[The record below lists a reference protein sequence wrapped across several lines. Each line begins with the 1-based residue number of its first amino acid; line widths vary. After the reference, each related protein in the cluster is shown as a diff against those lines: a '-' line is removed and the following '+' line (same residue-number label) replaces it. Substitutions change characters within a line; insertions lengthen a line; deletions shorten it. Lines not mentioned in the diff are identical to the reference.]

1 MPTPTITR
9 GEDYFFTTIY
19 EGNGGGQKVGKFVP
33 FTDSGTITNSCIF
46 DEDGPDYFSKT
57 QGSGG
62 TSTKKFTFS
71 CWFKLGVKAIA
82 GTSGYFPALF
92 NVGNETG
99 KYFSLFY
106 QSQYKNFQYYSYQS
120 TYDARGITVRTFE
133 DTSKW
138 YHLVIAADTTDSTA
152 GDRVKLYIDGERIT
166 SFTNAVNPSLNYDFS
181 VGAAEPYNLGF
192 INSGDTWDGYI
203 AEANYI
209 DGTAYTPS
217 TFGLTD
223 TSTGRWIPKTL
234 SGISYGTLGYRLN
247 FSDASS
253 DAAMG
258 TDSSGNSHTFTLNG
272 NLAATS
278 QTTDSPTQNFNNMG
292 GSKDSGVT
300 VSKGNLTVN
309 SGSSGGYIQS
319 VGLAP
324 FGVATGKWYW
334 EVKVTTVGAAVY
346 GWKDDISTSGSQAN
360 DGGSSA
366 VGGLSTGGA
375 GSFSAGSWYVELD
388 YSNEVNYTTVS
399 TNDVLMFA
407 IDLDNGKGYCGK
419 NGTWFNSANPA
430 NGTGQIGGCHRA
442 NGINKFYPCVN
453 RLDSASVGEF
463 NFGQRSFAYTI
474 PTGFSPWQQDNLPTT
489 DKGIPDFVWIKNRDA
504 SDAHTI
510 YDSTRGPTKEI
521 GVGEVDETT
530 DDDGLTKFLK
540 GGFAIEDDDKV
551 NSSGE
556 SYASWNWIANGGTT
570 AANTDGSGASI
581 ASTIQANQTA
591 GFSIVT
597 HTGTGSAG
605 TIAHGL
611 SQAPEMVWT
620 KIKAASVSGFTVGCS
635 ADPTGSGGFYQYLYL
650 NENTQSRALSSTW
663 NDTAPTNKVFSVGT
677 SSTTNRSNDDYL
689 TFCWHSVDGYS
700 KIGSYNGNGST
711 NGPYIFTG
719 FKPSWLIIK
728 RTDSAT
734 GGNWSIIDNRRSP
747 TNPIGKPLM
756 SDSTGAESGLS
767 NITMDFV
774 SNGFKIRNTLNS
786 NNNSSGKYIFMAFAE
801 HPFVGNGTN
810 PVTAR

>member
-1 MPTPTITR
+1 MPAPSIIN
-9 GEDYFFTTIY
+9 GSKQFFTNIY
-19 EGNGGGQKVGKFVP
+19 EGNGDGQKVGKFVP
-33 FTDSGTITNSCIF
+33 FTDSGTITNSCVF
-46 DEDGPDYFSKT
+46 DKNGPDYYSKT

-71 CWFKLGVKAIA
+71 CWFKLGSYALA

-138 YHLVIAADTTDSTA
+138 YHIVIAADTTDSTA

-489 DKGIPDFVWIKNRDA
+489 DKGISDFVWIKNRDA
-504 SDAHTI
+504 SDSHQL
-510 YDSTRGPTKEI
+510 YNSTSGPRQSLTS
-521 GVGEVDETT
+521 
-530 DDDGLTKFLK
+530 DDDAAEVTVEDGLQKFLK
-540 GGFAIEDDDKV
+540 GGFQTEDDVKL
-551 NSSGE
+551 NTNGE
-556 SYASWNWIANGGTT
+556 SYVAWNWLCNSGTT
-570 AANTDGSGASI
+570 SANTSATPTIS
-581 ASTIQANQTA
+581 STIQANRSA

-597 HTGTGSAG
+597 YTGTGSNG
-605 TIAHGL
+605 TVEHGL
-611 SQAPEMVWT
+611 SQAPEWVM
-620 KIKAASVSGFTVGCS
+620 IKSRSNDTGDGFAVYHAHMTSAGYYLRLHASNAEAAAATVFNS
-635 ADPTGSGGFYQYLYL
+635 
-650 NENTQSRALSSTW
+650 
-663 NDTAPTNKVFSVGT
+663 TAPTSSVVSIGT
-677 SSTTNRSNDDYL
+677 ATGVNTNTYTYL
-689 TFCWHSVDGYS
+689 MYCWHSIEGYS
-700 KIGSYNGNGST
+700 KFGRYFGNGSSD
-711 NGPYIFTG
+711 GPMVYTG
-719 FKPSWLIIK
+719 FKPAWVMIK
-728 RTDSAT
+728 RRDSTSGAY
-734 GGNWSIIDNRRSP
+734 WSIQDNTRVSI
-747 TNPIGKPLM
+747 NPKSKPLLA
-756 SDSTGAESGLS
+756 DTTDPESGLS
-767 NITMDFV
+767 AATMDFYA
-774 SNGFKIRNTLNS
+774 NGFKIRNTLGS
-786 NNNSSGKYIFMAFAE
+786 NNTSGGTYLYMAFAE
-801 HPFVGNGTN
+801 HPFIGVDGTSIA
-810 PVTAR
+810 TAV

>member
-1 MPTPTITR
+1 MPAPSIIN
-9 GEDYFFTTIY
+9 GSKQFFTNIY
-19 EGNGGGQKVGKFVP
+19 EGNGDGQKVGKFVP
-33 FTDSGTITNSCIF
+33 FTDSGTITNSCVF
-46 DEDGPDYFSKT
+46 DKNGPDYYSKT

-71 CWFKLGVKAIA
+71 CWFKLGSYALA

-138 YHLVIAADTTDSTA
+138 YHIVIAADTTDSTA

-489 DKGIPDFVWIKNRDA
+489 DKGISDFVWIKNRDA
-504 SDAHTI
+504 SDSHQL
-510 YDSTRGPTKEI
+510 YNSTSGPRQSLTS
-521 GVGEVDETT
+521 
-530 DDDGLTKFLK
+530 DDDAAEVTVEDGLQKFLK
-540 GGFAIEDDDKV
+540 GGFQTEDDVKL
-551 NSSGE
+551 NTNGE
-556 SYASWNWIANGGTT
+556 SYVAWNWLCNSGTT
-570 AANTDGSGASI
+570 SANTSATPTIS
-581 ASTIQANQTA
+581 STIQANRSA

-597 HTGTGSAG
+597 YTGTGSNG
-605 TIAHGL
+605 TVEHGL
-611 SQAPEMVWT
+611 SQAPEWVM
-620 KIKAASVSGFTVGCS
+620 IKSRSNDTGDGFAVYHAHMTSAGYYLRLHANNAEAAAATVFNS
-635 ADPTGSGGFYQYLYL
+635 
-650 NENTQSRALSSTW
+650 
-663 NDTAPTNKVFSVGT
+663 TAPTSSVVSIGT
-677 SSTTNRSNDDYL
+677 ATGVNTNTYTYL
-689 TFCWHSVDGYS
+689 MYCWHSIEGYS
-700 KIGSYNGNGST
+700 KFGRYFGNGSSD
-711 NGPYIFTG
+711 GPMVYTG
-719 FKPSWLIIK
+719 FKPAWVMIK
-728 RTDSAT
+728 RRDSTSGAY
-734 GGNWSIIDNRRSP
+734 WSIQDNTRVSI
-747 TNPIGKPLM
+747 NPKSKPLLA
-756 SDSTGAESGLS
+756 DTTDPESGLS
-767 NITMDFV
+767 AATMDFYA
-774 SNGFKIRNTLNS
+774 NGFKIRNTLGS
-786 NNNSSGKYIFMAFAE
+786 NNTSGGTYLYMAFAE
-801 HPFVGNGTN
+801 HPFIGVDGTSIA
-810 PVTAR
+810 TAV

>member
-1 MPTPTITR
+1 MPAPSIIN
-9 GEDYFFTTIY
+9 GSKQFFTNIY
-19 EGNGGGQKVGKFVP
+19 EGNGDGQKVGKFVP
-33 FTDSGTITNSCIF
+33 FTDSGTITNSCVF
-46 DEDGPDYFSKT
+46 DKNGPDYYSKT

-71 CWFKLGVKAIA
+71 CWFKLGSYALA

-138 YHLVIAADTTDSTA
+138 YHIVIAADTTDSTA

-489 DKGIPDFVWIKNRDA
+489 DKGIPDLVWIKNRDA
-504 SDAHTI
+504 SDSHQL
-510 YDSTRGPTKEI
+510 YNSTSGPRQSLTS
-521 GVGEVDETT
+521 
-530 DDDGLTKFLK
+530 DDDAAEVTVEDGLQKFLK
-540 GGFAIEDDDKV
+540 GGFQIEDDVKL
-551 NSSGE
+551 NTNAE
-556 SYASWNWIANGGTT
+556 SYVAWNWLCNSGTT
-570 AANTDGSGASI
+570 SANTSATPTIS
-581 ASTIQANQTA
+581 STIQANRSA

-597 HTGTGSAG
+597 YTGTGSNG
-605 TIAHGL
+605 TVEHGL
-611 SQAPEMVWT
+611 SQAPEWVM
-620 KIKAASVSGFTVGCS
+620 IKSRSNDTGDGFAVYHAHMTSAGYYLRLHASNAEAAAATVFNS
-635 ADPTGSGGFYQYLYL
+635 
-650 NENTQSRALSSTW
+650 
-663 NDTAPTNKVFSVGT
+663 TAPTSSVVSIGT
-677 SSTTNRSNDDYL
+677 ATGVNTNTYTYL
-689 TFCWHSVDGYS
+689 MYCWHSIEGYS
-700 KIGSYNGNGST
+700 KFGRYFGNGSSD
-711 NGPYIFTG
+711 GPMVYTG
-719 FKPSWLIIK
+719 FKPAWVMIK
-728 RTDSAT
+728 RRDSTSGAY
-734 GGNWSIIDNRRSP
+734 WSIQDNTRVSI
-747 TNPIGKPLM
+747 NPKSKPLLA
-756 SDSTGAESGLS
+756 DTTDPESGLS
-767 NITMDFV
+767 AATMDFYA
-774 SNGFKIRNTLNS
+774 NGFKIRNTLGS
-786 NNNSSGKYIFMAFAE
+786 NNTSGGTYLYMAFAE
-801 HPFVGNGTN
+801 HPFIGVDGTSIA
-810 PVTAR
+810 TAV